1 MDNDAKIQKYCDSG
15 KMCQYVMYIEQFW
28 AFSADLIL
36 DDDHK
41 KTTKAIYE
49 HYRRMILCMVMKEM
63 PPEHGF
69 EKVIDVDYMKN
80 MYRKY
85 IEE

>member
-1 MDNDAKIQKYCDSG
+1 M
-15 KMCQYVMYIEQFW
+15 
-28 AFSADLIL
+28 

-49 HYRRMILCMVMKEM
+49 HYRRMILRMAMKEM
-63 PPEHGF
+63 PPEYGF

>member
-1 MDNDAKIQKYCDSG
+1 M
-15 KMCQYVMYIEQFW
+15 
-28 AFSADLIL
+28 

-49 HYRRMILCMVMKEM
+49 HYHRMTLCMAMKEM
-63 PPEHGF
+63 LPEHGF
-69 EKVIDVDYMKN
+69 KKVIDVDYMKN